1 MQVLAQ
7 RLFVGARDAIV
18 EEAVGGRVGE
28 AAVLD
33 GLHGVGDRKV
43 CFGGNWGAVEGW
55 RLRCHGGIIISTER
69 DFLINLW
76 RCNARCRM
84 GSCRFVS
91 REIGDVMVAL
101 KRFEDSH

>member
-43 CFGGNWGAVEGW
+43 CFGGIGGRWKGGDYVVMEGSLS
-55 RLRCHGGIIISTER
+55 LRKGI
-69 DFLINLW
+69 FL
-76 RCNARCRM
+76 
-84 GSCRFVS
+84 
-91 REIGDVMVAL
+91 
-101 KRFEDSH
+101 

>member
-1 MQVLAQ
+1 MKVLAQ
-7 RLFVGARDAIV
+7 RLFVGARDAVV

-33 GLHGVGDRKV
+33 GLHGVGNRKV
-43 CFGGNWGAVEGW
+43 CFGAVEGW
-55 RLRCHGGIIISTER
+55 RLRCHDLCGKG
-69 DFLINLW
+69 FLINLW

-91 REIGDVMVAL
+91 REIGDVMAAL
-101 KRFEDSH
+101 KRFEDYHRGYLFF